1 MVSAAA
7 PFLVREDDLS
17 DVLERFRRTTP
28 PFYASSRTRD
38 VIAALSEGC
47 YEAQEATAKAAGPPS
62 LLSILDTLEPL
73 GDDFPPIVDA
83 PC

>member
-38 VIAALSEGC
+38 VIA
-47 YEAQEATAKAAGPPS
+47 KAAGPPS